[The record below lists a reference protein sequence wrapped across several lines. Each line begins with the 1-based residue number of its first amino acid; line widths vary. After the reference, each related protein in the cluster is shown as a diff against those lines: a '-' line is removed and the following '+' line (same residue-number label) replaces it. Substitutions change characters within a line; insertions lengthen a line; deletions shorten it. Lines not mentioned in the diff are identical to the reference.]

1 MAHERVLIVD
11 DEKLIRWAIRARLQ
25 EHRYAVGEAEDGQ
38 AAFALLAQEDWDLV
52 LLDLRLPDTTGLDV
66 LKRLRQEYPETS
78 VLMMTAYGTV
88 EGAVQAMKLGA
99 FDYLTK
105 PVNLDELLVVVQRAL
120 ETTSLRREVRRL
132 RSEQRDVHGTV
143 QMVGKSP
150 AILEV
155 LDLVRKVSGSQ
166 ATTVLLEGDSGTG
179 KNVVAKMIHYGSP
192 RAERPF
198 VTITCSALTETLLES
213 ELFGHERGAFTDA
226 KVQKKG
232 LLEVADGGTAFL
244 DEIGEMGLSMQSK
257 LLRFLEDK
265 AFKRVGGT
273 RDIEVDVRII
283 AATNR
288 DLQECV
294 RDGRFRE
301 DLFYRLK
308 VIPIRLPALRERR
321 EDIPLLLQHFL
332 DHFNRELRKNTSRVS
347 PEALQMLEAYPWP
360 GNVRE
365 LRNFVERVMILED
378 KETIT
383 VDDLPRAMRETA
395 PARAPV
401 PGTAE
406 RGTPPVPVGAMTLE
420 EMEREAICRA
430 LDKVGQNQVRAAK
443 LLGISRDTLRYRMK
457 KFGLLDGRHETAS

>member
-1 MAHERVLIVD
+1 MAHERVLLVD
-11 DEKLIRWAIRARLQ
+11 DEKLIRWAIRSRLQ
-25 EHRYAVGEAEDGQ
+25 EHGYVVGEAEDGRS
-38 AAFALLAQEDWDLV
+38 AFTTLGQDDWDLV

-66 LKRLRQEYPETS
+66 LERLRQESPEVS
-78 VLMMTAYGTV
+78 VVMMTAYGTV

-105 PVNLDELLVVVQRAL
+105 PVNLDELLVVVERAL
-120 ETTSLRREVRRL
+120 ETTKLRREVKRL
-132 RSEQRDVHGTV
+132 RSEQREVHGTV
-143 QMVGKSP
+143 QLIGKSP
-150 AILEV
+150 AILDV
-155 LDLVRKVSGSQ
+155 LDLVRKVSASQ
-166 ATTVLLEGDSGTG
+166 ATTVLLEGESGTG
-179 KNVVAKMIHYGSP
+179 KNVVAKAIHYGSP
-192 RAERPF
+192 RADRPF

-244 DEIGEMGLSMQSK
+244 DEIGEMGQAMQSK

-265 AFKRVGGT
+265 TFKRVGGT
-273 RDIEVDVRII
+273 RDIEVDVRIV

-288 DLQECV
+288 DLQSATRE
-294 RDGRFRE
+294 GRFRE

-308 VIPIRLPALRERR
+308 VIPIHLPSLRERR
-321 EDIPLLLQHFL
+321 EDIPLLVQHFL

-347 PEALQMLEAYPWP
+347 PQALELLENYAWP

-378 KETIT
+378 KDAIE
-383 VDDLPRAMRETA
+383 VDDLPRSMREVA
-395 PARAPV
+395 GRAPE
-401 PGTAE
+401 PRA
-406 RGTPPVPVGAMTLE
+406 PVGAMTLE
-420 EMEREAICRA
+420 EMERQAIERA
-430 LDKVGQNQVRAAK
+430 LDRAGHNQVRAAK

-457 KFGLLDGRHETAS
+457 KFGLLDVRA